1 MLDLRMLLYLAHGG
15 RLGLMM
21 LLQPLLLLQG
31 AAIVAATA
39 TTIVVDPARGAS
51 AVAATAAS
59 GGTITVRDLATAAE
73 QLAATLREQGSS
85 DIVVE
90 LAPGAHR
97 VPPGGLM
104 LGPTHSPT
112 DPAHAVVWRAAQ
124 PGVRTSVMG
133 GLAVT
138 GWKATVDTTLP
149 KGVMQAPVPASWAGK
164 RARHLYVG
172 GARANRTRT
181 EKSFCVLNDSLI
193 AATAE

>member
-1 MLDLRMLLYLAHGG
+1 MMALR
-15 RLGLMM
+15 RQPIVM
-21 LLQPLLLLQG
+21 LLQQLLLLQG
-31 AAIVAATA
+31 TAVVATTA

-59 GGTITVRDLATAAE
+59 GGAAVTVRDLATAAE

>member
-1 MLDLRMLLYLAHGG
+1 
-15 RLGLMM
+15 MM

>member
-1 MLDLRMLLYLAHGG
+1 
-15 RLGLMM
+15 MM
-21 LLQPLLLLQG
+21 PLQVLLLLHG
-31 AAIVAATA
+31 AAVVAATA
-39 TTIVVDPARGAS
+39 TTIVVDPAHGAS

-59 GGTITVRDLATAAE
+59 GGVTVRDLATAAE
-73 QLAATLREQGSS
+73 QVASTLREQGSS
-85 DIVVE
+85 HIVVE

-97 VPPGGLM
+97 VPSGGLT
-104 LGPTHSPT
+104 LGPAHSPT

-124 PGVRTSVMG
+124 PGVPTSVMG

-149 KGVMQAPVPASWAGK
+149 KGVMQASVPASWAGK

-181 EKSFCVLNDSLI
+181 QKSFCVLNDSLI